1 MTLHF
6 TRVETPV
13 HELEIWMACSSGFS
27 FVISNESRT
36 GPGLHGK
43 PGLVASW
50 RPVEENKSAIKLGG
64 SPFSTFAEAEKACE
78 AVLEAL
84 EQMSESQTPKIASSP
99 Q

>member
-36 GPGLHGK
+36 GPGLHGHDEGHVVHEDD
-43 PGLVASW
+43 GL
-50 RPVEENKSAIKLGG
+50 P
-64 SPFSTFAEAEKACE
+64 
-78 AVLEAL
+78 
-84 EQMSESQTPKIASSP
+84 
-99 Q
+99 